1 MPLIEI
7 TLAAGREP
15 GQLRAVMSEVHQAVR
30 AALDVPDERIRVIV
44 REVPKTHW
52 AAGDM
57 TLQEREA
64 ERMGQGA

>member
-7 TLAAGREP
+7 SLAESREP
-15 GQLRAVMSEVHQAVR
+15 ERVRSLMSEVHRAVR
-30 AALDVPDERIRVIV
+30 AALDVPGERIRVIV

-52 AAGDM
+52 TAGDV

-64 ERMGQGA
+64 ERMDQGA